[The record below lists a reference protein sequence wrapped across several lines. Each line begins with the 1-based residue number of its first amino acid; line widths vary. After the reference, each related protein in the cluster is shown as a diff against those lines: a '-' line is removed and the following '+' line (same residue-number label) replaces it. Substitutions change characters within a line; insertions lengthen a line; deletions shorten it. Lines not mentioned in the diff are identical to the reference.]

1 MDKKRKWAVIGS
13 ILLMTV
19 LSIITAYF
27 MISRYYRDKFTFG
40 TYINGVYC
48 TGKTVEE
55 VNSILVGQ
63 YTQRCI
69 TVILEDGSTQE
80 LILDRSIFEP
90 DYTMALEIL
99 MEKQEKQNPYEWGK
113 NLFSPQYHTISEPII
128 TYYDTEKL
136 IDAIRKLPCTN
147 QQPHDFYLYIGM
159 SEDGYVLRDS
169 TQAFYDP
176 DFAEI
181 DIFLAVIEGKT
192 QIDLVEEGSYNHRI
206 PVDMEM
212 AAVYKEWEAV
222 DAFQNLEI
230 SYEMGEQIETI
241 SKAWMAKF
249 LTLNDGTSEGMFLKD
264 ESGNFII
271 SEDMVRRFVDEL
283 ADRYDT
289 YGVER
294 QYTTITGQNVTVHG
308 GIYGN
313 QIDREAEVLWL
324 LETLQSGQSA
334 QRIPEYTHLALYQ
347 GADDIGPTYIEV
359 DLTAQKLYFIKKR
372 EIVLET
378 DIVSGNLSW
387 RLGTPSRVG
396 YIQGKYRNRVLRG
409 PGYESFVNYWMPV
422 YRNIG
427 IHDATWRN
435 KFGGDIYQTNGSH
448 GCVNVPYDQMVILFD
463 EVENGIPVI
472 MYYTQEVDESRIN
485 NK

>member
-1 MDKKRKWAVIGS
+1 M
-13 ILLMTV
+13 
-19 LSIITAYF
+19 
-27 MISRYYRDKFTFG
+27 
-40 TYINGVYC
+40 
-48 TGKTVEE
+48 
-55 VNSILVGQ
+55 
-63 YTQRCI
+63 
-69 TVILEDGSTQE
+69 
-80 LILDRSIFEP
+80 
-90 DYTMALEIL
+90 
-99 MEKQEKQNPYEWGK
+99 
-113 NLFSPQYHTISEPII
+113 
-128 TYYDTEKL
+128 
-136 IDAIRKLPCTN
+136 
-147 QQPHDFYLYIGM
+147 
-159 SEDGYVLRDS
+159 LRDS

-176 DFAEI
+176 DFAEL
-181 DIFLAVIEGKT
+181 DIFQAVIEGKT
-192 QIDLVEEGSYNHRI
+192 QIDLVEEGSYSHCI

-212 AAVYKEWEAV
+212 AAVYQEWEAV
-222 DAFQNLEI
+222 DAFQNLKI
-230 SYEMGEQIETI
+230 SYEMGNQVETI
-241 SKAWMAKF
+241 SKAWMAQF
-249 LTLNDGTSEGMFLKD
+249 LILSDDTSEGMFLKD

-271 SEDMVRRFVDEL
+271 SEDMVRMFVDEL

-313 QIDREAEVLWL
+313 QIDREAEISWL

-359 DLTAQKLYFIKKR
+359 DLTAQKLYFIKNR
-372 EIVLET
+372 EIALET
-378 DIVSGNLSW
+378 DIVSGNLRW

-435 KFGGDIYQTNGSH
+435 QFGGEIYQTNGSH
-448 GCVNVPYDQMVILFD
+448 GCVNVPYDQMVILFN